1 METTVFPPLLGNSI
15 SMAVSVPRWKA
26 RAQEG
31 MLPARTQV
39 TSVRSRVKGK
49 SPLQLVQFCPA
60 AALSVALIFDGHE
73 NSYTL
78 LFT

>member
-1 METTVFPPLLGNSI
+1 METTVFPSLLGNSI
-15 SMAVSVPRWKA
+15 SRAVSVPRGKA

-31 MLPARTQV
+31 MLLARTQV
-39 TSVRSRVKGK
+39 TSVHSRAKGK
-49 SPLQLVQFCPA
+49 SPLQLVRFCLA
-60 AALSVALIFDGHE
+60 AAPSVALIFDGRE